1 GKFFSYQKH
10 YDAPDFDYKGPRFG
24 WSPMSDQYVLEYI
37 YRKEIQPRTQPLFI
51 EFVLISSHAPFN
63 HQPPYLEDWSQI
75 GDGRIYH
82 QKQSVTFPV
91 VWPDLTNATE
101 AYVAAMI
108 YEMTVLKHFIE
119 LYISDDTL
127 IIIMGDHQPNVQI
140 TGPDNSWSVP
150 VHVISRSKKLVE
162 PFEHIGFTPGL
173 IPQQAP
179 PHPGMETFLPHFLKA
194 FSTH

>member
-1 GKFFSYQKH
+1 
-10 YDAPDFDYKGPRFG
+10 
-24 WSPMSDQYVLEYI
+24 
-37 YRKEIQPRTQPLFI
+37 
-51 EFVLISSHAPFN
+51 
-63 HQPPYLEDWSQI
+63 
-75 GDGRIYH
+75 
-82 QKQSVTFPV
+82 
-91 VWPDLTNATE
+91 
-101 AYVAAMI
+101 
-108 YEMTVLKHFIE
+108 HFIE
-119 LYISDDTL
+119 RYISDDTL